1 MDGKNDEIK
10 MSTEARI
17 SNRAYH
23 EIMKK
28 MSQRPVVPPD
38 DLDDQQLLFWLLG
51 HTAAY
56 DELAEIVRQLRE
68 RNRSNGNYGSS
79 GSGSAGD

>member
-10 MSTEARI
+10 ISAEARI

-68 RNRSNGNYGSS
+68 RNRNNGSS
-79 GSGSAGD
+79 GNGSAGD